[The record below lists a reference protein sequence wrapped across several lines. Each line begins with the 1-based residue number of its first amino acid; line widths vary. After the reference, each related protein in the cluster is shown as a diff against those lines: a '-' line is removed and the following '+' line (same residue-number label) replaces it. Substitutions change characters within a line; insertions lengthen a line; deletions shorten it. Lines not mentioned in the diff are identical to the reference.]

1 MVHKYALVNPIVVGS
16 LDTIVEADNSAL
28 AAKEIYNKL
37 SPYFS
42 NAQSSLVFTIQ
53 KLGSKGK
60 EQLGG
65 SNGSYYDFKVK
76 EVEKADGEVVFTIST
91 YSGKVDHKRL
101 GRSISNVLSKLDRK
115 KNLAASDSE
124 SDSESEYKPKPK
136 NGLKGGAKNKDD
148 ESETFNKLLEE
159 LDDEESE
166 ILPKRRNNNYT
177 SNLIV
182 PNVYPYYFPTFFTP
196 ALLDPISYYWYSDIY
211 LDTPR
216 LYFPSF
222 VSSIRPRLILDR
234 YVDIVVDPAPK
245 TSVTLRLP

>member
-53 KLGSKGK
+53 KLSGKGK
-60 EQLGG
+60 AQLGG
-65 SNGSYYDFKVK
+65 GNSSYYDFKVK
-76 EVEKADGEVVFTIST
+76 EVEKNNGEVVFTIST
-91 YSGKVDHKRL
+91 YSGKSDHKRL
-101 GRSISNVLSKLDRK
+101 SKSITHVLNKLEK
-115 KNLAASDSE
+115 NKNLAD
-124 SDSESEYKPKPK
+124 SDSESESEM
-136 NGLKGGAKNKDD
+136 KGGAKHNDSKHD

-159 LDDEESE
+159 LDEEESE
-166 ILPKRRNNNYT
+166 ILPRKKN
-177 SNLIV
+177 SSFV
-182 PNVYPYYFPTFFTP
+182 PAVYPYYFPSFYSP
-196 ALLDPISYYWYSDIY
+196 ALLDPISYYWYTDIY
-211 LDTPR
+211 LDAPR

-234 YVDIVVDPAPK
+234 NFDLYIDRTPSTRPTTTIK
-245 TSVTLRLP
+245 LNLP

>member
-53 KLGSKGK
+53 KLGTKGK

-65 SNGSYYDFKVK
+65 ANPSYYDFKVK

-101 GRSISNVLSKLDRK
+101 GKSISNVLSKLDRK
-115 KNLAASDSE
+115 KNLADSDSE
-124 SDSESEYKPKPK
+124 SGSESVM
-136 NGLKGGAKNKDD
+136 KGGAKHRTKGGAKGNKDD
-148 ESETFNKLLEE
+148 ESENFNKLLEE
-159 LDDEESE
+159 LDEEESE
-166 ILPKRRNNNYT
+166 ILPKKRN

-196 ALLDPISYYWYSDIY
+196 ALLDPISYYWYTDIY
-211 LDTPR
+211 LDAPR

-234 YVDIVVDPAPK
+234 YVDVVVDNSPK